1 MNTDNNILISE
12 TQVIYQNNNDCLPS
26 RLNRLDRFG
35 QLGRTRIIDTSCLK
49 FDDES
54 PKSDLN
60 LDDFLIDL
68 VKEDQ
73 KTDTAI
79 THDDFNASVESA
91 TQTSLEEKCS
101 KYLVSETPNTNT
113 EVLEDE
119 LLRLSNLLVK

>member
-1 MNTDNNILISE
+1 VISKR
-12 TQVIYQNNNDCLPS
+12 V
-26 RLNRLDRFG
+26 FG
-35 QLGRTRIIDTSCLK
+35 SKGNGINVRERRVIDTTGWK

-68 VKEDQ
+68 VKEEQ

-79 THDDFNASVESA
+79 THDDFNASVETA

-113 EVLEDE
+113 EVLEDDLE
-119 LLRLSNLLVK
+119 EQPNHSKLARVALL

>member
-1 MNTDNNILISE
+1 MITDNNILNSE

-26 RLNRLDRFG
+26 RLDRFS
-35 QLGRTRIIDTSCLK
+35 QLGRTRIIDTTGWK

-68 VKEDQ
+68 VKEEQ
-73 KTDTAI
+73 KSDTAI

-91 TQTSLEEKCS
+91 AQTSLEEKCS
-101 KYLVSETPNTNT
+101 KYLVSETPC
-113 EVLEDE
+113 
-119 LLRLSNLLVK
+119 